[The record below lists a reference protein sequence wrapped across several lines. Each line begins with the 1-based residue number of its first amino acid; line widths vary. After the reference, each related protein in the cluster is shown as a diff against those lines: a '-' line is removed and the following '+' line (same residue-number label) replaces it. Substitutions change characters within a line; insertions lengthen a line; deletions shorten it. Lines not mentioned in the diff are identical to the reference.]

1 MRKHWFRTVCI
12 ILVLVVTAYYLL
24 PMVAR
29 HQYVVCNIEVF
40 DENNEKI
47 YEVNRE
53 EYRIGSEEFGKEF
66 DNLLQEA
73 SVNDT
78 IEARVPLP
86 DRLLRHIEADIDF
99 LEDQL
104 VRAHIVEKESRS
116 ALPSW
121 FGDKQLKLG
130 LDLQGGTHL
139 VFEVETEG
147 LTDDQIDSAT
157 RGALEVIRNRIDEF
171 GVAEP
176 IIQRIG
182 ENRIL
187 VQLPG
192 MRDPERAKELIGKTA
207 ILEFK
212 LVAKNED
219 IQHAV
224 ATLDEYLKNN
234 YEKFAF
240 LHEAEAEEAS
250 AVEEALLET
259 EKEADTTALDIEKQ
273 SRDKLFSS
281 LISVYGSEFVVTPE
295 NIGVVRTLLSLPEIQ
310 EALPSGIEIVFG
322 NVDPQNPYGARP
334 IYFLYDKAELTG
346 AMLENADVRIGQG
359 MDPQTANKPYV
370 SLKFNN
376 EGARIFSNVTGQH
389 VNERLAIVL
398 DNVVYSAPVIQQK
411 IRGGEAQITG
421 NFTMEEARDLA
432 IVLKAGNLPV
442 PVNIIEERTVGP
454 SLGSDSI
461 QAGFRAGIIG
471 LLIVVIFMAI
481 YYKLSGLIADLA
493 LICNIFIILA
503 VLTMLNATLTLP
515 GIAGMILTIGM
526 AVDAN
531 VLIFERIR
539 EELRTKKTVRTAI
552 DNGYKNAII
561 TIIDANVTTLITA
574 IVLYQFGTGPIR
586 GFAVTLSIGILASM
600 FTAIIL
606 TRAIF
611 DSITK
616 RKALQKLSI

>member
-1 MRKHWFRTVCI
+1 MRKHWFRRVCI

-47 YEVNRE
+47 YEVKRE

-73 SVNDT
+73 RVNDT

-86 DRLLRHIEADIDF
+86 DRLLRNIEADIDF
-99 LEDQL
+99 MEDQL

-139 VFEVETEG
+139 VLEVETEG

-176 IIQRIG
+176 IIQRVG

-219 IQHAV
+219 IQDAV
-224 ATLDEYLKNN
+224 AALDEYLKNN

-259 EKEADTTALDIEKQ
+259 EEEADTTAIDIEEQ

-281 LISVYGSEFVVTPE
+281 LISVYGSELVVTPE

-432 IVLKAGNLPV
+432 IVLKAGNLPA